1 MLEEIEQLDQ
11 KIVEAVNRIYNMQQ
25 YIKRV
30 YEVFTLFLVAR
41 ESRGSEGGLYMDMD
55 RIDEQEILEKL
66 EMLEE
71 IEQLDQK
78 IVEAVNRIYNMP
90 QDIKRVDEVFTFE
103 ALVSLPRMIERDQEE
118 IRDLLQHKIFDDI
131 DIAEIQLN
139 RRNRRRKE
147 YSAKVVNLELS
158 SELPE
163 ELRKELIPEI
173 RIKSDYRALEL
184 RIPWRTETGLDIT
197 TLEIEID
204 PDFEDKFPHHT
215 ILISLRDVLWLAMTL
230 SDRDIERVARE
241 IMRHSREDALLFAAL
256 GAIAK
261 KARQLLLSNPNLI
274 EEAVKRRA
282 EIEMKREKELEELL
296 GKQNIPIAR
305 IPSERSKTLRKA
317 LRDLRQGE
325 DPEKVLKRKLRG
337 VNFETIS
344 VIGTEEVIDLFYGD
358 DYKRQVFFWH
368 REITIED
375 MLNIMANITKKDL
388 EKSITVMKNI
398 AIRAEVIAEYIEELR
413 NYASRVISLYKHRR
427 EELEKQIEKIL
438 RAITT

>member
-1 MLEEIEQLDQ
+1 
-11 KIVEAVNRIYNMQQ
+11 
-25 YIKRV
+25 
-30 YEVFTLFLVAR
+30 
-41 ESRGSEGGLYMDMD
+41 MD

-118 IRDLLQHKIFDDI
+118 IRDLLRYKIFDDI

-158 SELPE
+158 PELPE

-184 RIPWRTETGLDIT
+184 RIPWRTETCLDIV

-241 IMRHSREDALLFAAL
+241 IMRHSRENALLFAAL

-274 EEAVKRRA
+274 EEAVKRRV

-296 GKQNIPIAR
+296 GKQNIPTAW
-305 IPSERSKTLRKA
+305 IPSDRSKTLRKA

-375 MLNIMANITKKDL
+375 MLNIMANITKEDL

-398 AIRAEVIAEYIEELR
+398 AIRAEVIAEYIEKLR
-413 NYASRVISLYKHRR
+413 NYASEVLSLYKYRR
-427 EELEKQIEKIL
+427 EELEKQIEKTLI
-438 RAITT
+438 